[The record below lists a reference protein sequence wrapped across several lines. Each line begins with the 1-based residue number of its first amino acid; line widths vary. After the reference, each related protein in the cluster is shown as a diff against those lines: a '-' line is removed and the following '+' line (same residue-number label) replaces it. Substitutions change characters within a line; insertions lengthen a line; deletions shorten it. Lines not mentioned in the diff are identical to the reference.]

1 MVVKINEILT
11 RVFNFI
17 PGPFFGIVSTIIGLL
32 GDILAIISSPSY
44 TLSQM
49 ISVLGT
55 GTWGIFFNFGT
66 IFSGIFALPLYFYLE
81 RILAK
86 ENLYGK
92 VRKAALI
99 SAVISCTF
107 FIAIGI
113 FPSYENNVFFL
124 YAHGISTLFCF
135 LSAVGYILLFSFL
148 FYKSLRFSNILVYI
162 GLFQAIIMVLFLL
175 TWNPAVE
182 WIMTFG
188 IIIWILSVS
197 FYMIYKKI

>member
-1 MVVKINEILT
+1 MIVKINEILT

-17 PGPFFGIVSTIIGLL
+17 PGPFFGIASTIIGLL

-55 GTWGIFFNFGT
+55 GTWGFFFNFGT

-81 RILAK
+81 RVLAK
-86 ENLYGK
+86 ENLYGE
-92 VRKAALI
+92 VRKAAII
-99 SAVISCTF
+99 SAVISCMF
-107 FIAIGI
+107 FILIGI

-135 LSAVGYILLFSFL
+135 LSGVGYILLFSFL
-148 FYKSLRFSNILVYI
+148 FYKNLKFPNTLVYI
-162 GLFQAIIMVLFLL
+162 GLFQAGIMVLFLF
-175 TWNPAVE
+175 TWNPIVE

-197 FYMIYKKI
+197 FYMIYKKM